1 MSTLLP
7 DDMLRAFAKSDFKHD
22 FNEGKVERDRFDLN
36 DVERFKSILQ
46 RYALNKQVQYIKQFQ
61 NEFVGSNLYTLFGP
75 GQGNPIVENIF
86 PDGLQQSD
94 TGENGQYGY
103 MTEEDIL
110 KSIGLN
116 YQDLKN
122 EIKGALDQQQ
132 PPDVYNGSRT
142 IGPHTYT
149 VRAAKYKNQDEERS
163 TKNIS
168 TIFNQVTGGAR
179 GFALQI
185 DATGGL
191 STTSILN
198 NKLGPS
204 PEEQCEFFII
214 NNIENDADSATK
226 LANFEKGD
234 PQSTNPQPNVF
245 FLRDK
250 ESTVV
255 YPFWGEDTT
264 GSTNLYSG
272 GQVVLNRIN
281 DDEIEAN
288 VNFTNES
295 YNFGDVA
302 NTSNVKNASLNA
314 VASRL
319 VKNNRE
325 QFIFPLLKRMGDWC
339 QALSLLDRSRVYQ
352 RYQLNPENNKKE
364 PSNNTTTLEDLA
376 ANQCEIGIVTND
388 RILLAFSLSLGLNVF
403 FTTAFD
409 VASLIYFKNQADV
422 STPEAKQQR
431 IRDLQSVLTALKA
444 EASSI
449 GSPPE
454 QVFTDLV
461 NDVKGTPEFKTYLLR
476 VKGVFSTLG
485 RMRLNYNTYRQQ
497 LDGSERANNDS
508 DDTLLAN
515 INTQI
520 SILTKL
526 RQDFNYDN
534 GILSQLKQSMVYP
547 NSSADSIAIDALI
560 SAMQRGFD
568 IKKTEAYLNVEKM
581 ILSIRDD
588 IKQIEQK
595 EELRGGLEIF
605 KSVKDVDRNRFYAP
619 GNVGTRRTRDK
630 YNESVDLI
638 FEVINKVLN
647 SEVQQGGGHD
657 DLDSVLTALQALQI
671 ELYDKATPITATD
684 DQGNVITYEE
694 GPVTVKLKSYYTD
707 EKSHSY
713 SVVDNYIVTKDNLDD
728 FDRFFRNIDE
738 SDPTLGRPKT
748 IHDLSPDNQS
758 KTKYVCRRFL
768 ILYHD
773 LLRER
778 VQKLQEEIP
787 DEPEPDYLIKVSR
800 VYAEIYN
807 FDATMRQSDDMLTL
821 ASLLHSQMRAEDGLN
836 DTVFNVYNT
845 YIRPETQ
852 DPFVLSFQTLERI
865 RNDLFPTVKA
875 KPIAEL
881 PIEKRNLK
889 SQAKTR
895 RAKTKGKGRHS
906 TYRKPI
912 QTDV

>member
-46 RYALNKQVQYIKQFQ
+46 RYALNKQVQYIKQFE
-61 NEFVGSNLYTLFGP
+61 NKFVGDNLYTLFGP
-75 GQGNPIVENIF
+75 SKGNPIVASIF
-86 PDGLQQSD
+86 PGGLQQSD

-110 KSIGLN
+110 KSIGLD
-116 YQDLKN
+116 YQVLKN
-122 EIKGALDQQQ
+122 EIKGELDQQQ
-132 PPDVYNGSRT
+132 PPDVYNGSDIT
-142 IGPHTYT
+142 ISPHTYT
-149 VRAAKYKNQDEERS
+149 VRAAKYKNQDGS

-168 TIFNQVTGGAR
+168 TIFRQVTGGAR

-204 PEEQCEFFII
+204 PDQQCEFFII

-234 PQSTNPQPNVF
+234 SQSPNPQPNVF

-255 YPFWGEDTT
+255 YPFWGQDTT

-272 GQVVLNRIN
+272 GQVVLNRVN

-288 VNFTNES
+288 VNFTNTNES

-314 VASRL
+314 VASHL
-319 VKNNRE
+319 VKSNSRE

-352 RYQLNPENNKKE
+352 GYQLNPENNKKQ
-364 PSNNTTTLEDLA
+364 PLNNTTTLEDLA

-409 VASLIYFKNQADV
+409 VASLIYFKNQASVASITDRINTLESVRNGLRDEVFATV
-422 STPEAKQQR
+422 SPFSE
-431 IRDLQSVLTALKA
+431 
-444 EASSI
+444 E
-449 GSPPE
+449 E
-454 QVFTDLV
+454 FTNLV
-461 NDVKGTPEFKTYLLR
+461 NDVKGTPELKTYLLK
-476 VKGVFSTLG
+476 VKGFFSTLG

-497 LDGSERANNDS
+497 LIANEPTNEDQDDGR
-508 DDTLLAN
+508 LAKLS
-515 INTQI
+515 TQI

-526 RQDFNYDN
+526 KQDYAYDT
-534 GILSQLKQSMVYP
+534 GTLSQLTLSMVYP
-547 NSSADSIAIDALI
+547 NSSADDIAIDALI
-560 SAMQRGFD
+560 RAMERGFD

-595 EELRGGLEIF
+595 EELRDGLEIF

-619 GNVGTRRTRDK
+619 NNVGTRRTRDK

-657 DLDSVLTALQALQI
+657 DLDSVLTALQTLQI
-671 ELYDKATPITATD
+671 ELYDKATPITAKN
-684 DQGNVITYEE
+684 DQGVVVDTYEE
-694 GPVTVKLKSYYTD
+694 DPVTVKRKSYYTD

-713 SVVDNYIVTKDNLDD
+713 SVLDNYIVTKDNLDD
-728 FDRFFRNIDE
+728 FDRFFRNINE
-738 SDPTLGRPKT
+738 PDPTLGRPKS
-748 IHDLSPDNQS
+748 IQDLTPDNQE
-758 KTKYVCRRFL
+758 KTIYVCRRFL
-768 ILYHD
+768 LLYHD

-778 VQKLQEEIP
+778 LQKLQEEIP
-787 DEPEPDYLIKVSR
+787 REPQPELDPDYVIKVFR

-845 YIRPETQ
+845 YPRTQ

-875 KPIAEL
+875 KPIAER
-881 PIEKRNLK
+881 PIGVRNPKAL
-889 SQAKTR
+889 AKTV

-912 QTDV
+912 